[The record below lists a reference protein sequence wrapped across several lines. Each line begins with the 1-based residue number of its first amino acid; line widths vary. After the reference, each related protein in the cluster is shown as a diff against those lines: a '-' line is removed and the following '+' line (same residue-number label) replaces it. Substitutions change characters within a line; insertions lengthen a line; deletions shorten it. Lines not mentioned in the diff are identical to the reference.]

1 MLCHCI
7 LALSSSVLGYQMLW
21 ILFCAL
27 TSWGSL
33 GWLLNY
39 IPSLAG
45 KVQWL
50 PAIWTSTFL
59 LGRRQKEAEKR
70 KRERSR
76 DVFPWQKKRGLPL
89 RGAKG
94 KEEAQERRD
103 KKDAAWSEFLCEIE
117 HAGKCRYVVG

>member
-1 MLCHCI
+1 
-7 LALSSSVLGYQMLW
+7 MLW
-21 ILFCAL
+21 ILFCAF
-27 TSWGSL
+27 TSWGNL

-39 IPSLAG
+39 IPFLVG

-59 LGRRQKEAEKR
+59 LGRKQKEAEKR

-76 DVFPWQKKRGLPL
+76 VVFPWQKRRGLPL
-89 RGAKG
+89 CAAKG

-103 KKDAAWSEFLCEIE
+103 KKNATWSEFLHEIE
-117 HAGKCRYVVG
+117 HAGKCRYMMG